1 MWLILL
7 KSDTSIYL

>member
-7 KSDTSIYL
+7 HKNEVTC